1 MLSNVIL
8 VTRIFSYFG
17 TDEYISLSPSVD
29 EMSLSPISVIFPD
42 SIGFVSFEESFGTSA
57 LTVESLIVTLSPLI
71 AGTSFSPLTLIF
83 ASLMVTEPVA
93 SILPELSLPSPV
105 IVTEPLSA
113 LIPPLITTSS
123 VAVPSE
129 ALSI

>member
-1 MLSNVIL
+1 
-8 VTRIFSYFG
+8 
-17 TDEYISLSPSVD
+17 
-29 EMSLSPISVIFPD
+29 MSLSPISVIFPD